1 MAWRCSAES
10 VHVFYAIKPMKKLL
24 LTVPLLLIL
33 CCCNNGGKEAVET
46 PALRGEM
53 AVGDTAA
60 LPDSVRIESLSR
72 EMEELMDEYDAD
84 DNPETFKRALAL
96 NDSLERIDTTR
107 QGHFYVTLTR
117 SQLLARAGKMKE
129 AMRLQESI
137 LDKDPN
143 NFVRLQFFAGK
154 YLLEGKRDSSRIFAE
169 RALVVCDKIMKDSA
183 GSQPA
188 VDQALANKLSIYY
201 ILNDRIKAKEVSD
214 MLAKRHKNDPN
225 YQLTDEQFNTEF
237 DQAREELNRSASAWR
252 NDE

>member
-60 LPDSVRIESLSR
+60 LPDSVRIEALSR

-154 YLLEGKRDSSRIFAE
+154 YLLEGKRDSSCIFAE
-169 RALVVCDKIMKDSA
+169 RALVVCE
-183 GSQPA
+183 
-188 VDQALANKLSIYY
+188 
-201 ILNDRIKAKEVSD
+201 AKEVSD